1 MKNWLN
7 TEKERSDDVC
17 DRFGDRDSKR
27 FYHSGISQEP
37 MNKEFWKALLSKQR
51 EDYPCKDEYP
61 DSPPCVGGPAE
72 MVCDECPLNLSKR
85 SERDVD

>member
-7 TEKERSDDVC
+7 TEKERSDYVC
-17 DRFGDRDSKR
+17 SRFGVRRSR
-27 FYHSGISQEP
+27 RIYISFVSERTL
-37 MNKEFWKALLSKQR
+37 NKEFWKELLSKQE

-72 MVCDECPLNLSKR
+72 KICDECPLDVSK
-85 SERDVD
+85 RDVD